1 MFWSALTYEPI
12 VRIGIGPLGVSPHG
26 IFTAVGFLVGAWFF
40 LRETRSRGIDD
51 EPMGLPRGGVT
62 SDLWCREV
70 LQGEDVH
77 HAQAVSEG
85 VPG

>member
-40 LRETRSRGIDD
+40 LRETRARGIDD
-51 EPMGLPRGGVT
+51 EPIFAMLTR
-62 SDLWCREV
+62 
-70 LQGEDVH
+70 
-77 HAQAVSEG
+77 AAVEHLEARLK
-85 VPG
+85 